1 MAIFNNLF
9 ASYKYNDDVSAN
21 LTVKKAAEQDYTQYL
36 DTLAS
41 PGLQVVGSL
50 TIRFA
55 EK

>member
-21 LTVKKAAEQDYTQYL
+21 LTVKNLLNKNYTQSL

-41 PGLQVVGSL
+41 PGLQAVGSL